1 VIHEVNSEHFMTPF
15 TKATVP
21 DSEKEAAVAALL
33 AKWRDKDSPIA
44 KLLDTDDESIAV
56 QRITSVVEGEQN
68 NEIYLNDTYQVSLR
82 RLGEIIHLSIKRIDR
97 EPVHDW
103 RELQQIKT
111 ELVGPECEAV
121 ELYPAESRVI
131 DTANQ
136 YHLWAVPDS
145 SFRFPFGF
153 ESKRVVTD
161 ESIAGSKQRPLDTK

>member
-1 VIHEVNSEHFMTPF
+1 MTHF

-21 DSEKEAAVAALL
+21 DSEKEAAIAALL
-33 AKWRDKDSPIA
+33 DKWQDKSSPIA
-44 KLLDTDDESIAV
+44 KLLDTDDKSVAV
-56 QRITSVVEGEQN
+56 ERITAVVEGEQN
-68 NEIYLNDTYQVSLR
+68 NEVYLNDKYQVSLR
-82 RLGEIIHLSIKRIDR
+82 RLGEIVHLSIKRIDR

-136 YHLWAVPDS
+136 YHLWAVPNS
-145 SFRFPFGF
+145 TFRFPFGF

-161 ESIAGSKQRPLDTK
+161 ESIAGSKQRPLDAQ